1 MKKKTKFVV
10 CVNFDGLSNF
20 KQVFFMETSL
30 SYYPLLVLLLGT
42 ISVVALII
50 LVRLHAF
57 IALLLSAIFV
67 GILCQNLPVEGHH
80 WVAAVETAM
89 KELGVTAGKISFVI
103 AIASILGVALME
115 SGAAER
121 IVNRLIKLFGE
132 NRAAVALVVAGFVLS
147 IPVFF
152 DTVFFLLVPLA
163 ITLAVKTKGNF
174 LLYVM
179 AISCGAVITHS
190 LVPPTPGP
198 LLMAESLTLDL
209 GVVIAAGLL
218 AGILPAIAGYVF
230 AKRVNQQMSIQAP
243 LFSKEKEIVASN
255 LPSFGLSIMPIL
267 LPLLLIIAA
276 SLINILDNNVSSFLA
291 QSIAFLGNKNVA
303 MFLGLVI
310 ALWLWAKHKKLDLK
324 ALGQQMEKPLELAG
338 IIILITSA
346 GGAFGSMIRYTGIGD
361 MIQSMSAGGFNIN
374 LIVVAWLMAAVMKFA
389 QGSSTV
395 AMITTAGI
403 MAAIL
408 TPDLSLPYHPVY
420 IYLAIGFGALVGSWM
435 NDSGFWIVGKLSG
448 MTETET
454 LKSWTVLLAI
464 LGIVGGIQ
472 VLLLSYILPLL

>member
-1 MKKKTKFVV
+1 
-10 CVNFDGLSNF
+10 
-20 KQVFFMETSL
+20 MEATI
-30 SYYPLLVLLLGT
+30 SYYPLLVLFLGT
-42 ISVVALII
+42 ISVVVLIVG
-50 LVRLHAF
+50 LRLHAF

-67 GILCQNLPVEGHH
+67 GILCQNLPAEGHH

-89 KELGVTAGKISFVI
+89 TELGVTAGKIAFVI

-121 IVNRLIKLFGE
+121 IVNWLIKLFGE
-132 NRAAVALVVAGFVLS
+132 SRAAIALVVAGFVLS

-163 ITLAVKTKGNF
+163 ITLALKTRGNF

-179 AISCGAVITHS
+179 AISAGAVITHS
-190 LVPPTPGP
+190 IVPPTPGP
-198 LLMAESLTLDL
+198 LLMAESLNLDL
-209 GVVIAAGLL
+209 GVVIGVGLL

-230 AKRVNQQMSIQAP
+230 ANRINEKMVIQPP
-243 LFSKEKEIVASN
+243 LVSDDKNKNTSA
-255 LPSFGLSIMPIL
+255 LPSFGVSIMPIL

-276 SLINILDNNVSSFLA
+276 SLTGIFYANENNFFT

-310 ALWLWAKHKKLDLK
+310 ALILWAKHKKLNLK
-324 ALGQQMEKPLELAG
+324 ALGQEMEKPLELAG

-346 GGAFGSMIRYTGIGD
+346 GGAFGTMIRYTGIGE
-361 MIQSMSAGGFNIN
+361 MITAMSADGFSIN

-395 AMITTAGI
+395 SMITTAGI
-403 MAAIL
+403 MAAII
-408 TPDLSLPYHPVY
+408 TPDMVLGFHPVY

-454 LKSWTVLLAI
+454 LKTWTVLLAV

-472 VLLLSYILPLL
+472 VLLLSYILPFA